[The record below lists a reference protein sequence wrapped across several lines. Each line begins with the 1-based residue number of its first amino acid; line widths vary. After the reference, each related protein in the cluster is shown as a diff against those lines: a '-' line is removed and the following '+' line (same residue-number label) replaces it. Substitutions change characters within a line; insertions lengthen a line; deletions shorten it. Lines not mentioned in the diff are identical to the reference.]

1 MVTPLQKQGVD
12 LLRSFM
18 TSEDSTFTI
27 AGYAGTGKTFML
39 QYFINNYVNNKVCVT
54 AFTHKAVENIADGVG
69 VPGHTIHSLLGL
81 APNMNLDS
89 FNPNNPTFS
98 LQFDEKMAGYRLVII
113 DECSQVG
120 QELYTYLISRAIRH
134 KVKLI
139 FVGDPCQ
146 LPPINEVISAT
157 FKNKN
162 LFWLTE
168 IIRQGIDNPILNVL
182 DTLRQDIFNSTSNT
196 IKLLHTQPE
205 AINEIGEG
213 YTILNNEAFD
223 NKLYNY
229 LKPETL
235 YTPNEFRFTA
245 FTRSTVDKTNIEIH
259 RHKYALFEGA
269 KQLNKGD
276 LLTAHSTVVDKFLAP
291 VLINSLDYII
301 SDVLE
306 MESLDG
312 IVVFAVK
319 LSNPKYKNLNN
330 HTFFIV
336 KHEIGNLM
344 KLHTLLK
351 PLHTT
356 ACNSY
361 GSARRIAW
369 KNYYAIKEQYLML
382 FDFEID
388 GLKLQKDISYGYGLT
403 TYKVQGSTYGT
414 VFTNLIDICCWKADP
429 SRWITNTKSNPYA
442 IMLRNKHIYVALSR
456 AKHHNY
462 IML

>member
-1 MVTPLQKQGVD
+1 MVTPLQQQGIE

-18 TSEDSTFTI
+18 TSNDSTFTV
-27 AGYAGTGKTFML
+27 AGYAGTGKTYML
-39 QYFINNYVNNKVCVT
+39 QHFVNNYINNKVCVT

-81 APNMNLDS
+81 APNMNLDT

-98 LQFDEKMAGYRLVII
+98 LQFDEKMAGYRLVIV

-120 QELYTYLISRAIRH
+120 HELYSYLISRAIRH

-146 LPPINEVISAT
+146 LPPINEVISDS
-157 FKNKN
+157 FKTKN
-162 LFWLTE
+162 LFWLTA
-168 IIRQGIDNPILNVL
+168 IIRQNIENPILNVL
-182 DTLRQDIFNSTSNT
+182 DVLRQDIFNSTSNA
-196 IKLLHTQPE
+196 IKLLQTQPN
-205 AINEIGEG
+205 ATNEIGEG
-213 YTILNNEAFD
+213 YTVLDKNIFD
-223 NKLYNY
+223 EKLYGY
-229 LKPETL
+229 LKADMV
-235 YTPNEFRFTA
+235 YTPNDFRFTA
-245 FTRSTVDKTNIEIH
+245 FTRNTVDKTNIEIH
-259 RHKYALFEGA
+259 KHKYALYEGA
-269 KQLNKGD
+269 KQLNKND
-276 LLTAHSTVVDKFLAP
+276 LLTAHSTIVDKFLSP
-291 VLINSLDYII
+291 ILINSLDYTV

-312 IVVFAVK
+312 IIVFAVK
-319 LSNPKYKNLNN
+319 LSNPKYRNLLN

-336 KHEIGNLM
+336 KHELENLM
-344 KLHTLLK
+344 KLHKLLK
-351 PLHTT
+351 PLHTI
-356 ACNSY
+356 AINSY
-361 GSARRIAW
+361 GSARRVAW

-388 GLKLQKDISYGYGLT
+388 GLRLQKDISYGYGLT

-429 SRWITNTKSNPYA
+429 SRWITNTKANPYA

-462 IML
+462 IYL